1 MRAPG
6 RLRMLRMCRESEQAM
21 RQIHVLHVIDGL
33 NVGGAEISL
42 RDLVQG
48 LLQGGR
54 YRVSVCYSTPGP
66 LVAEMAALGPPM
78 VRLPRLARVDPLL
91 LLRMCQAIR
100 RDPPHIVHT
109 HLFKSD
115 FHGRVAARLCGVP
128 VVVSTLQNCDGWA
141 DNPLLGRIYGFTAR
155 FADRLIAVS
164 NEVRDFAMT
173 HTRVAPDKLRVIPN
187 SVALQ
192 RFVDQEEAGRALRR
206 EFGIAEGAPL
216 LGIIARLAP
225 QKDHLT
231 LLEAAVRIR
240 SALPEARF
248 LIVGDGPLRKTL
260 VTRACEL
267 GLDQAVIFCGLRND
281 IPAAMAALDLLVLSS
296 RWEGLPVALVEG
308 MAAARPV
315 VATAVG
321 GVPDVVLHGSTGLL
335 VPPGD
340 PAALAHACIQ
350 VLTDPDLRARLGHAG
365 RARAEAHFSLDAMV
379 RQTSQLYEELL
390 SRRGL
395 SHAIPVS
402 SAS

>member
-1 MRAPG
+1 MRP
-6 RLRMLRMCRESEQAM
+6 
-21 RQIHVLHVIDGL
+21 IHVLHVIDGL
-33 NVGGAEISL
+33 NVGGAEIAL

-48 LLQGGR
+48 LLQSGR

-66 LVAEMAALGPPM
+66 LLAEMVALGPPTY
-78 VRLPRLARVDPLL
+78 RLPRLARVDPLL

-115 FHGRVAARLCGVP
+115 FHGRIAARLCRVP
-128 VVVSTLQNCDGWA
+128 VVVSTLQNCDDWA
-141 DNPLLGRIYGFTAR
+141 NNPLLGRIYGFTAR
-155 FADRLIAVS
+155 FADGLIAVS
-164 NEVRDFAMT
+164 NEVRDFAISRT
-173 HTRVAPDKLRVIPN
+173 HVAPDKLCVIPN

-192 RFVDQEEAGRALRR
+192 RFAHQEEAGRGARR
-206 EFGIAEGAPL
+206 EFGIDPGAPL

-225 QKDHLT
+225 QKDHQT
-231 LLEAAVRIR
+231 FLEAAARIH

-248 LIVGDGPLRKTL
+248 LIVGDGPLRETL
-260 VTRACEL
+260 VRRAGEL
-267 GLDQAVIFCGLRND
+267 GVDQAVIFCGVRSD
-281 IPAAMAALDLLVLSS
+281 IPAIMAALDLLVLSS

-321 GVPDVVLHGSTGLL
+321 GVPEVVLHGSTGLL
-335 VPPGD
+335 VPPAD
-340 PAALAHACIQ
+340 PEALADACIQ
-350 VLTDPDLRARLGHAG
+350 ALTDPDLRARLGRAG

-390 SRRGL
+390 SSRLPKSQRL
-395 SHAIPVS
+395 RKSAVS
-402 SAS
+402 